1 MRKIIHIDAD
11 AFYAAVE
18 MRERPELKSRP
29 VAVGGDPG
37 TRGVIATCNYL
48 ARQFGVRSAMS
59 SAKAQQ
65 LCPDLVFIH
74 PRFELYK
81 RVSRQMQAIFQDY
94 TDAIEPLSLDE
105 AYLDVSLSTCCQG
118 SATRMAEEIRQRVR
132 EETELTVS
140 AGVAPNKFLAKV
152 ASEWRKPDGLFVI
165 RPHEVAE
172 FVKSLPVSKINGV
185 GKVTTEKMARLDI
198 YTCLD
203 LQQLSLSEL
212 VHYFGSYGPTL
223 YGYARGEDS
232 RPVESRHTRKSLS
245 TEHTFADDIADRAI
259 LREHLTDIYG
269 ELLERQARISQ
280 ADYRVHKRYVKIKF
294 ADFTQTTLE
303 ESLHS
308 VTEDWRDIE
317 AYARLLDRAWE
328 RQAKPVRLIGVG
340 VRLRSRLEET
350 LTEQLRLF
358 D

>member
-18 MRERPELKSRP
+18 MRERPELKNLP
-29 VAVGGDPG
+29 IAVGGEPG
-37 TRGVIATCNYL
+37 QRGVIATCNYL

-59 SAKAQQ
+59 SAKALQ
-65 LCPDLVFIH
+65 LCPDLLFIH
-74 PRFELYK
+74 PRFDLYK

-105 AYLDVSLSTCCQG
+105 AYLDVTHSTCCQG
-118 SATRMAEEIRQRVR
+118 SATRIAEEIRQRVR
-132 EETELTVS
+132 AETELTVS

-165 RPHEVAE
+165 RPQDVAD
-172 FVKSLPVSKINGV
+172 FVLTLPVGKINGV
-185 GKVTTEKMARLDI
+185 GKVTAEKMARLDI
-198 YTCLD
+198 YTCQD
-203 LQQLSLSEL
+203 LQQLSLAEL
-212 VHYFGSYGPTL
+212 VQHFGSYGPTL
-223 YGYARGEDS
+223 YGYARGEDTRS
-232 RPVESRHTRKSLS
+232 VETRHTRKSLS
-245 TEHTFADDIADRAI
+245 TEHTFVEDIGDRTI
-259 LREHLTDIYG
+259 LHTHLANIYD

-280 ADYRVHKRYVKIKF
+280 SDYRVHKRFVKIKF

-308 VTEDWRDIE
+308 VTEDWRDLN
-317 AYARLLDRAWE
+317 AYTRLLDQAWA
-328 RQAKPVRLIGVG
+328 RQAKSVRLIGAG
-340 VRLRSRLEET
+340 VRLRSRLDDT
-350 LTEQLRLF
+350 PTEQLRLF